1 MKNRLTKLLFLVAS
15 TAILTAM
22 IISIASAEIGNTI
35 HIFKGDRYERIE
47 KDPDGWYIYTGNEKD
62 VLDISG
68 SDTYGLWEHDDITN
82 EDYYNKLVLGYV
94 RINSDSNAHVFSKPF
109 EPPSSVGAKGDA
121 MAGRIY
127 ELIDCDYT
135 KSTKTLWYQIIYD
148 DLSVG
153 WVSSKKASFY
163 VDTDYLEAEIARQ
176 NALKSDSFDISF
188 VSKTE
193 QEEYISLI
201 LSLQNNTDQ
210 IINGITLN
218 ICVID
223 EDENIIATIN
233 PQKPER
239 LRPGKTMSFDVQIDK
254 GLNAYATYVD
264 GFSYQENNGETKQL
278 YYDDVETF
286 YLTDNPPPEKPKIEI
301 TFGGTSEKAQ
311 TYGGST
317 SITSD
322 TTINGL
328 IATCPA
334 IATAQKSTEAFYSSK
349 TRYNAD
355 FPSGSH
361 AWKITIQNGVYVFND
376 EKETILLTVAAK
388 GKPSEL
394 IPVIK
399 WEIKLLE
406 AIPSIQSRASQLGIT
421 LTAEKRVN
429 GGDYASFAD
438 SSGVINLLNESKYDG
453 VLEQEH
459 SNLGTLELID
469 AFSMLGELDTN
480 GNGVIDPE
488 EIYK

>member
-1 MKNRLTKLLFLVAS
+1 MKKMNVKLVFFIFTFVFLVVVVAVGY
-15 TAILTAM
+15 
-22 IISIASAEIGNTI
+22 AEIGDAIRLHSTE
-35 HIFKGDRYERIE
+35 FTGDPYERLG
-47 KDPDGWYIYTGNEKD
+47 KDQDSWYIYTGKEED
-62 VLDISG
+62 VLKITSSESYASWKQDENNN
-68 SDTYGLWEHDDITN
+68 TYCDKVVLGKIKIHDDSKALV
-82 EDYYNKLVLGYV
+82 YNIPFG
-94 RINSDSNAHVFSKPF
+94 NAKNATSCDNVP
-109 EPPSSVGAKGDA
+109 
-121 MAGRIY
+121 AGGLF
-127 ELIDCDYT
+127 ELIDCQYSKHT
-135 KSTKTLWYQIIYD
+135 KVLWYQILYNETHA
-148 DLSVG
+148 G

-163 VDTDYLEAEIARQ
+163 VDTDYLEAETARQ

-188 VSKTE
+188 LSKTE
-193 QEEYISLI
+193 QEEYILLK

-223 EDENIIATIN
+223 ENENIIATIN

-278 YYDDVETF
+278 YYDDVEAF
-286 YLTDNPPPEKPKIEI
+286 YLTDSPPPEKAKTEI
-301 TFGGTSEKAQ
+301 TFGTTSDKTQ
-311 TYGGST
+311 TYNGST

-322 TTINGL
+322 STINEL
-328 IATCPA
+328 IVTCPA
-334 IATAQKSTEAFYSSK
+334 IATAQKSTEEFYSSK
-349 TRYNAD
+349 TIYNTD

-361 AWKITIQNGVYVFND
+361 AWKITIQNGVYAFSD

-388 GKPSEL
+388 GKPSDL

-406 AIPSIQSRASQLGIT
+406 AIPSVQKRASQLGIT

-438 SSGVINLLNESKYDG
+438 SSGVINLLNESKYYG

-459 SNLGTLELID
+459 SNLGTLEMID
-469 AFSMLGELDTN
+469 AFRVLGE
-480 GNGVIDPE
+480 
-488 EIYK
+488 